1 MLAARCAWKWQ
12 AKMARSCRYLRKC
25 CASNATPG
33 IRWRHCNCWA
43 RQTNGRDS
51 SGNRPRHGFLLRRFR
66 WKMKTTRKRTTT
78 SPTEGSFPMST
89 PDAVLPDHERRKY
102 PRYYV
107 NTRLTLA
114 IEDESLKE
122 SIGLGEPAD
131 ISLGGLRVC
140 NLPACPNVRVGDQ
153 LGLLLID
160 QEEALSLR
168 GEVVHHATPDTF
180 GVEFRRVTPNDQQ
193 AVGSII
199 ARLYT

>member
-1 MLAARCAWKWQ
+1 M
-12 AKMARSCRYLRKC
+12 
-25 CASNATPG
+25 N
-33 IRWRHCNCWA
+33 
-43 RQTNGRDS
+43 
-51 SGNRPRHGFLLRRFR
+51 
-66 WKMKTTRKRTTT
+66 
-78 SPTEGSFPMST
+78 T
-89 PDAVLPDHERRKY
+89 PDAVLPDHERRRY

-180 GVEFRRVTPNDQQ
+180 GVEFRRVTPNDQR

>member
-1 MLAARCAWKWQ
+1 VK
-12 AKMARSCRYLRKC
+12 
-25 CASNATPG
+25 
-33 IRWRHCNCWA
+33 
-43 RQTNGRDS
+43 
-51 SGNRPRHGFLLRRFR
+51 
-66 WKMKTTRKRTTT
+66 
-78 SPTEGSFPMST
+78 T
-89 PDAVLPDHERRKY
+89 PDAVLPNHERRKY

-160 QEEALSLR
+160 QEEALSLH

-180 GVEFRRVTPNDQQ
+180 GVEFRSITPNDQR
-193 AVGSII
+193 AVRSVI
-199 ARLYT
+199 ARLYS

>member
-1 MLAARCAWKWQ
+1 MQ
-12 AKMARSCRYLRKC
+12 
-25 CASNATPG
+25 TPG
-33 IRWRHCNCWA
+33 
-43 RQTNGRDS
+43 
-51 SGNRPRHGFLLRRFR
+51 
-66 WKMKTTRKRTTT
+66 
-78 SPTEGSFPMST
+78 
-89 PDAVLPDHERRKY
+89 AVLPNHERRKY

-180 GVEFRRVTPNDQQ
+180 GVEFRSVTPTDQR
-193 AVGSII
+193 AVGSVI
-199 ARLYT
+199 ARLYS